1 MANINLLPWREERR
15 QELKKAFLIG
25 LAVVAGIAVA
35 LLLLANLIANAQLEN
50 QNARNV
56 YLQKNIDELNR
67 QVEEIK
73 ELEKRRD
80 ELLERMQIIQ
90 ALQGNRPVIV
100 HIFDDIVR
108 TLPDGVFYNDFNM
121 TGKVITLKGAAESN
135 NRVSSLMRNLE
146 ASQWFKSPNLR
157 AVKAYPELGEQA
169 STFDMTVDLEPLP
182 GEVEE
187 EAAKASSKAPSKA
200 KAKSTAKKASQKKKG

>member
-15 QELKKAFLIG
+15 QELKKAFLVGLGLVAG
-25 LAVVAGIAVA
+25 LAVVILVI
-35 LLLLANLIANAQLEN
+35 ANLITNAQLET
-50 QNARNV
+50 QAARNV

-80 ELLERMQIIQ
+80 ELLERMKIIQ

-108 TLPDGVFYNDFNM
+108 TLPDGVFYSEFSM
-121 TGKVITLKGAAESN
+121 KEKTISLKGIAESN
-135 NRVSSLMRNLE
+135 NRVSSLMRNLDGS
-146 ASQWFKSPNLR
+146 AWFQSPNLT
-157 AVKAYPELGEQA
+157 AVKAEPNAGEQA
-169 STFDMTVDLEPLP
+169 SAFDMTVELAPLP
-182 GEVEE
+182 GE
-187 EAAKASSKAPSKA
+187 EAGDTAEKKSSK
-200 KAKSTAKKASQKKKG
+200 TASKKKG